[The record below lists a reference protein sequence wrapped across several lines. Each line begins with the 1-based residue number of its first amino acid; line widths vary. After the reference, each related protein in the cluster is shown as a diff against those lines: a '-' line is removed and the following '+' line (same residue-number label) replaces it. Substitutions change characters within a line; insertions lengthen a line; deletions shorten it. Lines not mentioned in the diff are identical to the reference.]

1 MTSEDSKTFS
11 LTLSPTMLIGGLLAT
26 ISALGSGGYYG
37 VTQFNR
43 AMTAIEAVEAMEQY
57 DDTGLKTQIGAIE
70 VELNTRVNTLEIEL
84 KAAKERQLATA
95 DALIR
100 ISENLTN
107 AVALARESQST
118 AKSAVV
124 NSESV
129 NREVQTRL
137 DSLKKELDS
146 IAAQLRNEMNGLKRA
161 TTNPLGS

>member
-1 MTSEDSKTFS
+1 MSTDSTKTFS
-11 LTLSPTMLIGGLLAT
+11 LTLSPTMMITGLLAV

-37 VTQFNR
+37 VTLYNR
-43 AMTAIEAVEAMEQY
+43 AMTAIEQVEAFEQY
-57 DDTGLKTQIGAIE
+57 NDTELKTRI
-70 VELNTRVNTLEIEL
+70 TTLEVEL

-124 NSESV
+124 SAESV

-137 DSLKKELDS
+137 DSIRKEVESLV
-146 IAAQLRNEMNGLKRA
+146 AQLRNEMSSLKRA
-161 TTNPLGS
+161 TTNPLGR

>member
-1 MTSEDSKTFS
+1 MESDGSKTFS
-11 LTLSPTMLIGGLLAT
+11 LTLSPTMVIGGLLAT

-37 VTQFNR
+37 VTLYNR
-43 AMTAIEAVEAMEQY
+43 AMTAIESVEEMKPY
-57 DDTGLKTQIGAIE
+57 DDQPLQ
-70 VELNTRVNTLEIEL
+70 TRVTTLEIEL
-84 KAAKERQLATA
+84 KASKERQLATA

-124 NSESV
+124 SAESV

-137 DSLKKELDS
+137 DAIKKEVDS
-146 IAAQLRNEMNGLKRA
+146 TVAQLRNEMAGLKRA
-161 TTNPLGS
+161 TTNPLGR

>member
-1 MTSEDSKTFS
+1 MSTDSTKTFS
-11 LTLSPTMLIGGLLAT
+11 LTLSPTMMITGLLAV

-37 VTQFNR
+37 VTLYNR
-43 AMTAIEAVEAMEQY
+43 AMTAIEQVESFEQY
-57 DDTGLKTQIGAIE
+57 NDTELKTRI
-70 VELNTRVNTLEIEL
+70 NTLEIEL

-118 AKSAVV
+118 ARSAVV
-124 NSESV
+124 SAESV

-137 DSLKKELDS
+137 DSIRKEVESLV
-146 IAAQLRNEMNGLKRA
+146 AQLRNEMSSLKRA
-161 TTNPLGS
+161 TTNPLGR

>member
-1 MTSEDSKTFS
+1 MESDGSKTFS
-11 LTLSPTMLIGGLLAT
+11 LTLSPTMVIGGLLAT

-37 VTQFNR
+37 VTLYNR
-43 AMTAIEAVEAMEQY
+43 AMTAIESVEAFEQY
-57 DDTGLKTQIGAIE
+57 NDSELKTRI
-70 VELNTRVNTLEIEL
+70 NTLEIEL
-84 KAAKERQLATA
+84 KSAKERQLATA

-124 NSESV
+124 SAESV

-137 DSLKKELDS
+137 DAIKKEVDS
-146 IAAQLRNEMNGLKRA
+146 TVAQLRNEMAGLKRA
-161 TTNPLGS
+161 TTNPLGR

>member
-1 MTSEDSKTFS
+1 MESDGSKTFS
-11 LTLSPTMLIGGLLAT
+11 LTLSPTMVIGGLLAT

-37 VTQFNR
+37 VTLYNR
-43 AMTAIEAVEAMEQY
+43 AMTAIESVEAFEQY
-57 DDTGLKTQIGAIE
+57 NDSDLKTRI
-70 VELNTRVNTLEIEL
+70 NTLEIEL
-84 KAAKERQLATA
+84 KSAKERQLATA

-124 NSESV
+124 SAESV

-137 DSLKKELDS
+137 DAIKKEVDS
-146 IAAQLRNEMNGLKRA
+146 TVAQLRNEMAGLKRA
-161 TTNPLGS
+161 TTNPLGR

>member
-1 MTSEDSKTFS
+1 MESDGSKTFS
-11 LTLSPTMLIGGLLAT
+11 LTLSPTMVIGGLLAT

-37 VTQFNR
+37 VTLYNR
-43 AMTAIEAVEAMEQY
+43 AMTAIESVEAFEQY
-57 DDTGLKTQIGAIE
+57 NDSELK
-70 VELNTRVNTLEIEL
+70 TRVNTLEIEL

-124 NSESV
+124 SAESV

-137 DSLKKELDS
+137 DAIKKEVDS
-146 IAAQLRNEMNGLKRA
+146 TVAQLRNEMAGLKRA
-161 TTNPLGS
+161 TTNPLGR

>member
-11 LTLSPTMLIGGLLAT
+11 LSLSPTMIITGLLAL

-43 AMTAIEAVEAMEQY
+43 AMTAIESVEAMEQY
-57 DDTGLKTQIGAIE
+57 DDTELK
-70 VELNTRVNTLEIEL
+70 TRVNSLEIEL

-161 TTNPLGS
+161 TTNPLGR

>member
-1 MTSEDSKTFS
+1 MTTEEAKTFS
-11 LTLSPTMLIGGLLAT
+11 LTLSPTMIITVLLAV

-37 VTQFNR
+37 VTLYNR
-43 AMTAIEAVEAMEQY
+43 AMAAIEAVETIEPY
-57 DDTGLKTQIGAIE
+57 DDQELK
-70 VELNTRVNTLEIEL
+70 TRVNALEIEL
-84 KAAKERQLATA
+84 KAAKERQLSTA

-137 DSLKKELDS
+137 DAIKKELDS
-146 IAAQLRNEMNGLKRA
+146 TVAQLRNEMSSLKRA
-161 TTNPLGS
+161 TTNPLGR

>member
-1 MTSEDSKTFS
+1 MESDGSKTFS
-11 LTLSPTMLIGGLLAT
+11 LTLSPTMVIGGLLAT

-37 VTQFNR
+37 VTLYNR
-43 AMTAIEAVEAMEQY
+43 AMTAIESVEEMKPY
-57 DDTGLKTQIGAIE
+57 SDTELKTRI
-70 VELNTRVNTLEIEL
+70 NTLEIEL
-84 KAAKERQLATA
+84 KASKERQLATA

-124 NSESV
+124 SAESV

-137 DSLKKELDS
+137 DAIKKEVDS
-146 IAAQLRNEMNGLKRA
+146 TVTQLRNEMAGLKRA
-161 TTNPLGS
+161 TTNPLGR